1 MNKYKI
7 KIKEIFSKEV
17 AVNAE
22 TEEEAFDYIKNIFL
36 KSNLLDLGIQDLD
49 AIETKILEKNGEKV
63 LESDIDFDEED
74 DEEDDAELFENETEI
89 ELEKCMEMLSNIENG
104 KQELIETLEKLD
116 ENINQIYDI
125 IDDCFETE
133 IY

>member
-1 MNKYKI
+1 
-7 KIKEIFSKEV
+7 
-17 AVNAE
+17 
-22 TEEEAFDYIKNIFL
+22 
-36 KSNLLDLGIQDLD
+36 
-49 AIETKILEKNGEKV
+49 
-63 LESDIDFDEED
+63 
-74 DEEDDAELFENETEI
+74 
-89 ELEKCMEMLSNIENG
+89 MLSNIENG

>member
-17 AVNAE
+17 TVNAE
-22 TEEEAFDYIKNIFL
+22 TEEEAFDYIKNILL

-74 DEEDDAELFENETEI
+74 DAELFENETEI
-89 ELEKCMEMLSNIENG
+89 ELEKCMEMLSNIEDG

-133 IY
+133 IF

>member
-17 AVNAE
+17 TVNAE
-22 TEEEAFDYIKNIFL
+22 TEEEAFDYIKNIL
-36 KSNLLDLGIQDLD
+36 LNSNLLDLGVQDLD

-74 DEEDDAELFENETEI
+74 DAELFENETEI
-89 ELEKCMEMLSNIENG
+89 ELEKCMEMLSNIEDG

-133 IY
+133 IF

>member
-17 AVNAE
+17 TVNAE
-22 TEEEAFDYIKNIFL
+22 TEEEAFDYIKNIL
-36 KSNLLDLGIQDLD
+36 LNSNLLDLGVQDLD

-63 LESDIDFDEED
+63 LESDIDF

-104 KQELIETLEKLD
+104 KQELIEILEKLD
-116 ENINQIYDI
+116 ENINQIYHI

-133 IY
+133 IF

>member
-17 AVNAE
+17 TVNAE
-22 TEEEAFDYIKNIFL
+22 TEEEAFDYIKNIL
-36 KSNLLDLGIQDLD
+36 LNSNLLDLGVQDLD

-63 LESDIDFDEED
+63 SESDIDF

-104 KQELIETLEKLD
+104 KQELIEILEKLD
-116 ENINQIYDI
+116 ENINQIYHI
-125 IDDCFETE
+125 IDDCIETE
-133 IY
+133 IF

>member
-17 AVNAE
+17 TVNAE
-22 TEEEAFDYIKNIFL
+22 TEEEAFDYIKNIL
-36 KSNLLDLGIQDLD
+36 LNSNLLDLGVQDLD

-63 LESDIDFDEED
+63 LESDIDF

-116 ENINQIYDI
+116 ENINQIYNI

-133 IY
+133 IF

>member
-17 AVNAE
+17 TVNAE
-22 TEEEAFDYIKNIFL
+22 TEEEAFDYIKNIL
-36 KSNLLDLGIQDLD
+36 LNSNLLDLGVQDLD

-63 LESDIDFDEED
+63 LESDIDF

-133 IY
+133 IF

>member
-17 AVNAE
+17 TVNAE
-22 TEEEAFDYIKNIFL
+22 TEEEAFDYIKNIL
-36 KSNLLDLGIQDLD
+36 LNSNLLDLGVQDLD

-63 LESDIDFDEED
+63 LESDIEFDEENY
-74 DEEDDAELFENETEI
+74 AELFENETEI
-89 ELEKCMEMLSNIENG
+89 ELEKCREMLSNIEDG
-104 KQELIETLEKLD
+104 KQELIETLAKLD

-133 IY
+133 II

>member
-17 AVNAE
+17 TVNAE
-22 TEEEAFDYIKNIFL
+22 TEEEAFDYIKNIL
-36 KSNLLDLGIQDLD
+36 LNSNLLDLGVQDLD

-63 LESDIDFDEED
+63 SESDIDF

-133 IY
+133 IF

>member
-17 AVNAE
+17 TVNAE
-22 TEEEAFDYIKNIFL
+22 TEEEAFDYIKNIL
-36 KSNLLDLGIQDLD
+36 LNSNLLDLGVQDLD

-74 DEEDDAELFENETEI
+74 DAEFFENETEI

-104 KQELIETLEKLD
+104 KQELFETLEKLD
-116 ENINQIYDI
+116 KNINQIYDI

-133 IY
+133 IF

>member
-17 AVNAE
+17 TVNAE
-22 TEEEAFDYIKNIFL
+22 TEEEAFDYIKNIL
-36 KSNLLDLGIQDLD
+36 LNSNLLDLGVQDLD

-63 LESDIDFDEED
+63 LESDIDF

-133 IY
+133 II

>member
-17 AVNAE
+17 TVNAE
-22 TEEEAFDYIKNIFL
+22 TEEEAFDYIKNIL
-36 KSNLLDLGIQDLD
+36 LNSNLLDLGVQDLD

-63 LESDIDFDEED
+63 LESDIDF

-125 IDDCFETE
+125 IDECFETE

>member
-17 AVNAE
+17 TVNAE
-22 TEEEAFDYIKNIFL
+22 TEEEAFDYIKNILL

-74 DEEDDAELFENETEI
+74 DAELFENETEI

-104 KQELIETLEKLD
+104 RQELIETLEKLD

-133 IY
+133 IF

>member
-17 AVNAE
+17 TVNAE
-22 TEEEAFDYIKNIFL
+22 TEEEAFDYIKNILL
-36 KSNLLDLGIQDLD
+36 KSNLLDLGVQDLD

-63 LESDIDFDEED
+63 LESNIDF

-133 IY
+133 IF

>member
-17 AVNAE
+17 IVNAE
-22 TEEEAFDYIKNIFL
+22 TEEEAFDYIKNIL
-36 KSNLLDLGIQDLD
+36 LNSNLLDLGVQDLD

-63 LESDIDFDEED
+63 SESDIDF

-133 IY
+133 IF

>member
-17 AVNAE
+17 TVNAE
-22 TEEEAFDYIKNIFL
+22 TEEEAFDYIKNIL
-36 KSNLLDLGIQDLD
+36 LNSNLLDLGVQDLD

-63 LESDIDFDEED
+63 LENDIDFDEED
-74 DEEDDAELFENETEI
+74 HTEFFENETEI

-125 IDDCFETE
+125 IEDCFDTE
-133 IY
+133 MY